1 MSVLDQLSAFNRS
14 FRGSPEQRSKPI
26 RQTGGDASVM
36 EEVMNRPV
44 AGGTTNLFQGANLP
58 GGAGQGSAATSF
70 ANPGGMPGASKAQ
83 QFLGNNYDRFLALGV
98 TPDEIDRQL
107 ERALS
112 FGRGIDVDKIEDQ
125 LDKFEQFNRSNFNET
140 GIAPL
145 IDGKRFLSVSTPEI
159 VANEPEGVM
168 GLLGAMFGPF
178 GEMAASGLEFLG
190 TGGVTGQ
197 VLDAI
202 KQKVGEGKDF
212 LSNLN
217 QPGTLGFRVRALNNE
232 QRRFYDDLI
241 MNKGVNPFQAIEQ
254 AEKRAT
260 GGIAT
265 LQ

>member
-36 EEVMNRPV
+36 EEVMSRPV
-44 AGGTTNLFQGANLP
+44 ADNTTNLFQGASLA

-70 ANPGGMPGASKAQ
+70 ANPGGMPGATKAQ
-83 QFLGNNYDRFLALGV
+83 QILGDNYGRFLALGV
-98 TPDEIDRQL
+98 TPSEIDRQL
-107 ERALS
+107 ERALA
-112 FGRGIDVDKIEDQ
+112 FGRGIDVGKIEDQ
-125 LDKFEQFNRSNFNET
+125 LDKFEQFNRSKFNET

-145 IDGKRFLSVSTPEI
+145 IGGQNFLSVSKPEI
-159 VANEPEGVM
+159 VANEPEG
-168 GLLGAMFGPF
+168 LLGLIGAIGGPF
-178 GEMAASGLEFLG
+178 IDMIGDVAKAGAEGRVGAMNIFNQLR
-190 TGGVTGQ
+190 
-197 VLDAI
+197 D
-202 KQKVGEGKDF
+202 KVGDF
-212 LSNLN
+212 TTNLN
-217 QPGTLGFRVRALNNE
+217 QPGTLGFRIRALNNE

-241 MNKGVNPFQAIEQ
+241 MNQGVSPFRAIEQ